1 MKNPEYAKAV
11 LKEVEKD
18 LKKDGYQPA
27 EPKHVEKP
35 KPKNKPTP

>member
-1 MKNPEYAKAV
+1 V

-35 KPKNKPTP
+35 KPQNKPTP